1 VVKVRANRPKKC
13 NFTVMPIVAW
23 LICASIYLGSP
34 CCAMIAFLSKF
45 VGFSVLRF
53 EMFQCQSKSAPLADC
68 QSLTHTQ
75 ARNQLGSLGGGEEFS
90 ERGPNLYVQHNFPGE
105 GKIFQGGIR
114 SPCVPLC
121 YGPAHTPG
129 CAWWRFAQRQ
139 RKELLSVKDSEAK
152 HIATGP

>member
-1 VVKVRANRPKKC
+1 
-13 NFTVMPIVAW
+13 MPIVAW

-75 ARNQLGSLGGGEEFS
+75 ARNQLGSLGGGAKSFLKGAQICMS
-90 ERGPNLYVQHNFPGE
+90 NI
-105 GKIFQGGIR
+105 IFQGRGKFFREGFALLASPSVTGLRTRQAAPDDGLPSASAR
-114 SPCVPLC
+114 SC
-121 YGPAHTPG
+121 
-129 CAWWRFAQRQ
+129 
-139 RKELLSVKDSEAK
+139 
-152 HIATGP
+152 